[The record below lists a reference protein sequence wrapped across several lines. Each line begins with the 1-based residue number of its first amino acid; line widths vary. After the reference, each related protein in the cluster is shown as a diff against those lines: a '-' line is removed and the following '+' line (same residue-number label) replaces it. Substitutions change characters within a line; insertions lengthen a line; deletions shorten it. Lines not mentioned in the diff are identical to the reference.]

1 MIHYIIVGVLVVIMT
16 FLVRLGLQV
25 VPILPAQASVEAET
39 IDWLFGI
46 HIDLIAFLFS
56 LIMVFIIYSVIVFR
70 PKKGDDTDGEFVS
83 GNTTLEV
90 IWTTVPLG
98 IVLFLAFVGAQA
110 LGDIERRDP
119 EALRV
124 DVIASQWS
132 WRFEYPAYGV
142 TGSQLVLPVNQQ
154 VLLRMISTDVVHS
167 FWVPEFRVKQ
177 DILPGGKE
185 FIRELRITPKEEGD
199 YVARCSELCG
209 EEHYSMLADVIVLSK
224 TEFDAWL
231 VKAQAECDLGAE
243 GCGERWVG
251 KYGCLS
257 CHSTD
262 GSDRV
267 GPTWK
272 GLVGT
277 MISFEDGSSGIADAD
292 YVIEAIV
299 DPNMLIREGYNPN
312 VMPQNFSE
320 MLSEQE
326 LEDIV
331 SYILSIE

>member
-16 FLVRLGLQV
+16 FLVRLGLQTA
-25 VPILPAQASVEAET
+25 PILPAQASVEAET

-70 PKKGDDTDGEFVS
+70 QKKGDDSDGEFVT
-83 GNTTLEV
+83 GNTTLEI
-90 IWTTVPLG
+90 IWTMVPLG

-142 TGSQLVLPVNQQ
+142 TGAQLVLPVNQQ

-185 FIRELRITPKEEGD
+185 FIRELRIIPKEEGN

-209 EEHYSMLADVIVLSK
+209 EEHYSMLADVIVLNE
-224 TEFDAWL
+224 TDFDDWL

-243 GCGERWVG
+243 GCGERWVAN
-251 KYGCLS
+251 YGCLS
-257 CHSTD
+257 CHSVD

-272 GLVGT
+272 GLAGSTV
-277 MISFEDGSSGIADAD
+277 SFMDGSSLLVDAE
-292 YVIEAIV
+292 YLSGAIM
-299 DPNMLIREGYNPN
+299 DPNSEIREGYSPN
-312 VMPQNFSE
+312 VMPQHFDG

-326 LEDIV
+326 LEEIV
-331 SYILSIE
+331 AFILSIE